1 MFNRNFS
8 TFTRNQLIALASSTL
23 FAVSASA
30 YAAEPAPADT
40 AAAQTAASPADAA
53 FLAKAVPAGHE
64 EVMAA
69 RTALKMSKSTG
80 VKQAAQM
87 MYQDHHAANQK
98 LAALAKQKGWA
109 LPPRDASA
117 ATPASYSDDEYVAVQ
132 VKAHQ
137 EAIVL
142 FKDEASKGSD
152 PDLRAFAQSTLPT
165 LQHHLKTLQ
174 ALQSS

>member
-1 MFNRNFS
+1 MFIRH
-8 TFTRNQLIALASSTL
+8 RLIGLASSTL
-23 FAVSASA
+23 LFAGWASA
-30 YAAEPAPADT
+30 LAAEPAPAAA

-53 FLAKAVPAGHE
+53 FLAKAVPAGHD

-69 RTALKMSKSTG
+69 HTALKMSKSSG

-87 MYQDHHAANQK
+87 MYQDHRAANRK

-117 ATPASYSDDEYVAVQ
+117 ATPASYSDDEYVSTQ
-132 VKAHQ
+132 IKAHQ
-137 EAIVL
+137 DAIAL
-142 FKDEASKGSD
+142 FTDEASGGSD
-152 PDLRAFAQSTLPT
+152 ADLQAFAKKTLPT
-165 LQHHLKTLQ
+165 LQHHLKALQ